1 MKADDIFESFE
12 ITERFGLMF
21 VKLKHFEFKSHLIP
35 SRKPRT
41 SRQPL
46 ARVREGRGLN
56 LLLPPHQLGRLAGDD
71 QSVEKQAATEG
82 VNIVLEIRLR

>member
-1 MKADDIFESFE
+1 
-12 ITERFGLMF
+12 MF

-35 SRKPRT
+35 SKPI
-41 SRQPL
+41 SHQPL